1 MAAKMH
7 RQLTTLSGAG
17 DAGLCGYYPQPIMD
31 KINAQVNAILKEK
44 EVQDFLES
52 QGADPAGGSAQD
64 YARVIRNNY
73 EMWRPVIQRAN
84 VQAD

>member
-1 MAAKMH
+1 V
-7 RQLTTLSGAG
+7 
-17 DAGLCGYYPQPIMD
+17 Y
-31 KINAQVNAILKEK
+31 AILKEK

-64 YARVIRNNY
+64 YARVIRSNY